1 MSFLNWITGTAGY
14 TAILAAFGLAV
25 AAHFFAPRAWSALA
39 WAIAFG
45 VLGAAFVGQREITA
59 SVRIEAADMLLA
71 TLARYVDGIDR
82 YAQVPLTQN
91 QFDALVSWAYNVG
104 LEGARTSTLMRKL
117 NEGDYVGAADQLMR
131 WNKAGGREVPGLTR
145 RRAAERALFLTECE
159 APA

>member
-1 MSFLNWITGTAGY
+1 MT
-14 TAILAAFGLAV
+14 LAD
-25 AAHFFAPRAWSALA
+25 APVTER
-39 WAIAFG
+39 
-45 VLGAAFVGQREITA
+45 
-59 SVRIEAADMLLA
+59 EAADMLLA

-117 NEGDYVGAADQLMR
+117 NAGDYVGAADQLMR
-131 WNKAGGREVPGLTR
+131 WNKAGGREVRGLTR
-145 RRAAERALFLTECE
+145 RREAERALFMTECE

>member
-1 MSFLNWITGTAGY
+1 MHISDNGLDLIKQFEGFRSAPYLDPVGIPTIGYGATYYPGGRRVRMTDTPITEP
-14 TAILAAFGLAV
+14 
-25 AAHFFAPRAWSALA
+25 FAS
-39 WAIAFG
+39 
-45 VLGAAFVGQREITA
+45 
-59 SVRIEAADMLLA
+59 DMLRHQV
-71 TLARYVDGIDR
+71 TTYGDGIDR

-131 WNKAGGREVPGLTR
+131 WNKAGGREVRGLTR
-145 RRAAERALFLTECE
+145 RREAERALFMTECE